1 MTVPGDEL
9 GEHTTGRLDTE
20 SEWVEV
26 DEEDTVGEATFTR
39 EDSTL
44 NSGTIDNGLIWV
56 DRLGGLFSAEEF
68 LDELLDLGD
77 TSRTTEED
85 DLRTS
90 WRLLS
95 GVKKGTYIAGLTP
108 ASFKTCSAGFIV
120 FLKIHV
126 EFLEFGAGKSLG
138 EVISTLEGSITT
150 G

>member
-77 TSRTTEED
+77 TSRTTDKD
-85 DLRTS
+85 DLVTS
-90 WRLLS
+90 
-95 GVKKGTYIAGLTP
+95 
-108 ASFKTCSAGFIV
+108 
-120 FLKIHV
+120 
-126 EFLEFGAGKSLG
+126 
-138 EVISTLEGSITT
+138 
-150 G
+150 